1 MGMSIALTGFPL
13 MALLIVGLVGGQ
25 AVTGSTSAGVNNG
38 VSSGGIA
45 QGSVDCSA
53 YPGIQSGLLL
63 SAPNGACLASI
74 PASGSIS
81 CGSPKSG
88 AQWCAIFDGCPLSG
102 GKLNCFICTTPSGS
116 CQALAAKDTAYISS
130 GQISSVSSSS
140 GLFTLGSNWVTIFVV
155 LIALACVASVSVFGI
170 GLDGEAVHII
180 FLAVGL
186 TAIWAILTGIAQFG
200 VSGSFWASLDAA
212 TPGIALGTLTYI
224 GLSAPYALGIFKA
237 VSRGE

>member
-1 MGMSIALTGFPL
+1 MGVSIALTGFPL
-13 MALLIVGLVGGQ
+13 MALMIVGLVGGQ
-25 AVTGSTSAGVNNG
+25 AVTGSASAGVNNG
-38 VSSGGIA
+38 IGAGAVSPGNI
-45 QGSVDCSA
+45 DCSA
-53 YPGIQSGLLL
+53 YPGIQHQLLL
-63 SAPNGACLASI
+63 TATNGACLASI

-81 CGSPKSG
+81 CNTPNSG

-116 CQALAAKDTAYISS
+116 CQALAAKDIAYISN

-140 GLFTLGSNWVTIFVV
+140 GLFTLGSNWVAIFIV
-155 LIALACVASVSVFGI
+155 LIALACVSAVTVFGI

-186 TAIWAILTGIAQFG
+186 TAIWAIVTGIAQFG

-212 TPGIALGTLTYI
+212 TPGIALGTLMYI

-237 VSRGE
+237 ISRGE